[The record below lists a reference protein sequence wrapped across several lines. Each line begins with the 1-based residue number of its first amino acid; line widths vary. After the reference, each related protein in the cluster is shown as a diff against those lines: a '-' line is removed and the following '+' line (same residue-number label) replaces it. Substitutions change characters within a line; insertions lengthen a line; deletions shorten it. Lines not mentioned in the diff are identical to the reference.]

1 MRSTPT
7 KLIIALT
14 LALLAFVLLAC
25 AGDATCSPQ
34 NDGSRAAAACIT
46 H

>member
-7 KLIIALT
+7 KLIIGLT
-14 LALLAFVLLAC
+14 LALLAC